1 MGYRGLKE
9 AVSKSNV
16 KSCFALTAGVDEVG
30 RGALAG
36 DVFAA
41 AVILDKE
48 KAIDGLKDSKQ
59 LSEKQ
64 RVNLYY
70 EIKEKALCSSIGMAS
85 VLEIDSLN
93 ILQASLLAMSR
104 AVKALSVQP
113 ECVLVDG
120 LHVPEWNYSA
130 KAIVRGDSKVMAIA
144 AASIVAKVSRDKEME
159 VMGQLY
165 PRYDFAKNK
174 GYPTQAHLTVLKKV
188 GPCMIHRQ
196 SFAPVSKLLE

>member
-1 MGYRGLKE
+1 MNE
-9 AVSKSNV
+9 AVSQGNEKHCS
-16 KSCFALTAGVDEVG
+16 ALTAGVDEVG

-48 KAIDGLKDSKQ
+48 KSIDGLKDSKQ

-70 EIKEKALCSSIGMAS
+70 EIKEEALCFSIGRAN

-113 ECVLVDG
+113 KFVLVDG

-144 AASIVAKVSRDKEME
+144 AASIVAKVTRDKEMAL
-159 VMGQLY
+159 MGQLY
-165 PRYDFAKNK
+165 PGYDFAKNK
-174 GYPTQAHLTVLKKV
+174 GYPTQAHLTCLKKV
-188 GPCMIHRQ
+188 GPCIVHRR
-196 SFAPVSKLLE
+196 SFAPVSKLLG

>member
-1 MGYRGLKE
+1 MNEGVSQGKE
-9 AVSKSNV
+9 KHCS
-16 KSCFALTAGVDEVG
+16 ALTAGVDEVG

-48 KAIDGLKDSKQ
+48 KSIDGLKDSKQ

-64 RVNLYY
+64 RANLYH
-70 EIKEKALCSSIGMAS
+70 EIKEEALCFSIGRAN

-113 ECVLVDG
+113 KFVLVDG

-144 AASIVAKVSRDKEME
+144 AASIVAKVTRDKEMAL
-159 VMGQLY
+159 MGQLY
-165 PRYDFAKNK
+165 PGYDFAKNK
-174 GYPTQAHLTVLKKV
+174 GYPTQSHLTGLKKV
-188 GPCMIHRQ
+188 GPCIVHRR
-196 SFAPVSKLLE
+196 SFAPVSKLLG